1 MKIRLLCCLRINKDF
16 LHFLAFRAP
25 QVSVCSR
32 CWCVWCVLSA
42 YCTGARDLLTFWRSI
57 NRLAQKNQYN
67 REDIFQK
74 KKFTCWLGTGQRFVY
89 GYYDIINNKTMN
101 TKLVRTYFLLLKYT
115 LYAREALFCLTRTCT
130 K

>member
-1 MKIRLLCCLRINKDF
+1 MSVQD
-16 LHFLAFRAP
+16 AD
-25 QVSVCSR
+25 VSDVF
-32 CWCVWCVLSA
+32 LSA
-42 YCTGARDLLTFWRSI
+42 YCTGARDLLRFWRSI

-74 KKFTCWLGTGQRFVY
+74 KNFTCWLGTGQRFVY

-115 LYAREALFCLTRTCT
+115 LYATEALFCLTRTYT
-130 K
+130 E